1 MSLVGDRI
9 RNEPSRGVTTVE
21 QRRRGQQNTF
31 AREPALFVTGERN
44 AVEAGPGER
53 TVRRDGSGIRGNTA
67 VRVAALL
74 AAASLVLTA
83 CSPGG
88 TEPASRSS
96 GASADTSASDSAGV
110 QSGSKALSFTAST
123 LTGTR
128 LDVST
133 LAGSPVVLWF
143 WAPWCTICRA
153 EAPDVAKV
161 AADLDGRV
169 RFLGVPGIGREP
181 DMRAFVEDTGTG
193 GFVHVV
199 DSDGSL
205 WQRFGVI
212 SQPAFAFVA
221 SDGSVQVFA
230 GALGGDALRER
241 AESLVVKG

>member
-1 MSLVGDRI
+1 M
-9 RNEPSRGVTTVE
+9 
-21 QRRRGQQNTF
+21 
-31 AREPALFVTGERN
+31 FVTGEKN
-44 AVEAGPGER
+44 VVEAGPGR
-53 TVRRDGSGIRGNTA
+53 QTVRRDGSRIRGNRA

-74 AAASLVLTA
+74 AAGALVLAA

-88 TEPASRSS
+88 TDASSGS
-96 GASADTSASDSAGV
+96 VGASADTSASDSGGV
-110 QSGSKALSFTAST
+110 QSGSAALSFTAST
-123 LTGTR
+123 LTGTK

-169 RFLGVPGIGREP
+169 RFLGVPGIGAEK

-212 SQPAFAFVA
+212 AQPAFAFVA
-221 SDGSVQVFA
+221 ADGSVQVFA